1 MKRFNTAL
9 VLSVLL
15 HAGVFGL
22 AYVSWKTAPKP
33 LVVASVPIE
42 LVSDV
47 PMREQAEAPVDE
59 QAVKTPEPEPAPP
72 EPVVEPKPEPAPKLP
87 VPAPQKPATPKPE
100 PKPEKKPE
108 PKPEPKPAKK
118 PEPKSQAKA
127 PPDPKGTKKPEPPK
141 QAKPSKPAA
150 SKADDLLSRLAA
162 TPSQSS
168 SKKPAQANTRRTDG
182 RSNQGT
188 APADAG
194 TQTALTA
201 LTNRLR
207 ELWNPNCDVP
217 GARLVSPEIGFTISA
232 NGRVVRGP
240 EWLNRRNDA
249 VWQAAASRA
258 MSAVKQGEL
267 YDDLPKELYNRPL
280 EIVFDG
286 KSACGG

>member
-9 VLSVLL
+9 VLSIAL
-15 HAGVFGL
+15 HAGVFTL
-22 AYVSWKTAPKP
+22 AYVSWKTAPPP
-33 LVVASVPIE
+33 LTVASVPIE
-42 LVSDV
+42 LVSEV

-59 QAVKTPEPEPAPP
+59 LAVKTPEPEPAPP
-72 EPVVEPKPEPAPKLP
+72 EPVVTPEPEPAPKLP

-108 PKPEPKPAKK
+108 PKPVEKPK
-118 PEPKSQAKA
+118 
-127 PPDPKGTKKPEPPK
+127 PDPKGVKKPEPPK
-141 QAKPSKPAA
+141 QTKPKTSA
-150 SKADDLLSRLAA
+150 ADDMLARLAA
-162 TPSQSS
+162 SPSQST
-168 SKKPAQANTRRTDG
+168 SKKQAQANTRRTDG
-182 RSNQGT
+182 RSNRGT

-201 LTNRLR
+201 LTRRLQD
-207 ELWNPNCDVP
+207 LWNPNCDVP
-217 GARLVSPEIGFTISA
+217 GARLVSPEIGFTIST
-232 NGRVVRGP
+232 NGRVVQGP
-240 EWLNRRNDA
+240 QWVNRRNDP

-280 EIVFDG
+280 EITFDG